1 MAYRSNA
8 IAGPLQ
14 TQRLMAARAMRL
26 AWLIALV
33 GLAAVFLQP
42 AFAQEPRGGSVPVH
56 LQRSIDA
63 LADRAKEA
71 FYARMEPGIPKLIL
85 SNILDARR
93 DLFSVLRNAVRAN
106 FDASVDALVA
116 EAASNERA
124 RAVEHALRT
133 LVEANQ
139 TFASDALFA
148 ELVER
153 AGADAGA
160 LAAALR
166 HSVGLAELPAALASL
181 TEAPFVAPFGPAGD
195 KALPAFRRAAELDPG
210 DTWTWIMVA
219 LKSTT
224 PADMDSALLKAGRS
238 AQAQRDWGGLAFVL
252 QVAGLAL
259 ELRGR
264 PVDADRAYA
273 DAVQS
278 ARNRS
283 AAAPSDIEAERDLA
297 RSLLWFGSV
306 KARRNGEVVQ
316 ARTLLEE
323 ALRLREAAA
332 QRRPDGMRET
342 IDLISSHL
350 QLNML
355 FHQNGLS
362 AEAKQHLDTAL
373 RLYGA
378 IADRSQFTPTLPVG
392 SGLTSEI
399 LLIAG
404 ALTLV
409 AGFVLL
415 ALYRWRMRALMRAA
429 ARAPL
434 VPQSETAPEQGAGAP
449 AIPIATAIPIR
460 LVGAAPQAL
469 PLRSGPLE
477 HAAMALRQASWVYAL
492 AGGAFAAIASLLLFR
507 LGDVEFGYVRGAIFL
522 LAWGWPIVLVLH
534 LLWGQDNRR
543 LGVLL
548 GGYLGLLAGV
558 CLIVA
563 LGDTTPLE
571 VGGISVAP
579 FFVPLIFWGVAV
591 LPALFLVSF
600 LLRGI
605 RAIGPVL
612 LVFMIFAMCGAAAGT
627 VAVSTLV
634 GMKVVVAILE
644 PLGVFSA
651 PAAVLLAAVIGMA
664 LFAPLGWIAV
674 DLIRRGYEAKYFSD
688 AGIVFASIWLFQTLS
703 LFRMLFHSSGHAAW
717 AALGAFAGYSLAAWL
732 CLRPLAA
739 AATRR
744 RPARLLLLRVFGFQR
759 RTERLFDLLS
769 ARWRYAG
776 PIALIAAPDLASRS
790 IDPAKLLAFVS
801 GRLKQRFIIEPADL
815 DRRLR
820 AVDDRPNGDG
830 SYGVDELFCGTDMW
844 QAAVL
849 SLMANC
855 DLVAMDLRGFSPDNK
870 GCIFELQSLVANVPL
885 GKIMLL
891 VDATTDTGFLRQTLD
906 TCWGR
911 SVRAS
916 ETGSLVLLDTRG
928 GDPLA
933 VDTLMALADE
943 ALGRTAAI
951 PPPLGTASL
960 ARA

>member
-1 MAYRSNA
+1 MAYRTNA

-14 TQRLMAARAMRL
+14 TQRPMVARVRPIGL

-33 GLAAVFLQP
+33 GFAAVIFFQP
-42 AFAQEPRGGSVPVH
+42 ASAQAPSGGSVSAH
-56 LQRSIDA
+56 LQRSIDG
-63 LADRAKEA
+63 LAGRAKEA

-85 SNILDARR
+85 TNILDARR

-116 EAASNERA
+116 EATTNERA

-133 LVEANQ
+133 FVEANQ

-153 AGADAGA
+153 PGADAGEQ
-160 LAAALR
+160 AAALR

-181 TEAPFVAPFGPAGD
+181 TEAPFVAPFGPTGD

-210 DTWTWIMVA
+210 DTWTWIVVA
-219 LKSTT
+219 LKSAA
-224 PADMDSALLKAGRS
+224 PSEMDSALLKGARS
-238 AQAQRDWGGLAFVL
+238 AEAQRDSGGLAFVL

-259 ELRGR
+259 ELRDR
-264 PVDADRAYA
+264 PMDADRAYA
-273 DAVQS
+273 DAVQV

-306 KARRNGEVVQ
+306 KARRDGEVVQ
-316 ARTLLEE
+316 ARTVLEE

-355 FHQNGLS
+355 FHQNGLD
-362 AEAKQHLDTAL
+362 AEAKEHLDSAL

-378 IADRSQFTPTLPVG
+378 MADRSQFAPTLAVDA
-392 SGLTSEI
+392 GLTSEI

-429 ARAPL
+429 AKAPV
-434 VPQSETAPEQGAGAP
+434 VPQSETSPDDQGAGAS
-449 AIPIATAIPIR
+449 AIPIR
-460 LVGAAPQAL
+460 FVGAAPQAS

-548 GGYLGLLAGV
+548 GVYLGLLAGV

-563 LGDTTPLE
+563 LGDTPPLE
-571 VGGISVAP
+571 VGGVSVAP
-579 FFVPLIFWGVAV
+579 FFVPLIFWGLAV
-591 LPALFLVSF
+591 LPALFLASF

-605 RAIGPVL
+605 RSIGPVL

-627 VAVSTLV
+627 VAVSTLA
-634 GMKVVVAILE
+634 GMKVVVAILV
-644 PLGVFSA
+644 PLGLFSA
-651 PAAVLLAAVIGMA
+651 WAAVLLAAIIGMA

-717 AALGAFAGYSLAAWL
+717 AALGAFTGYSLVAWL

-769 ARWRYAG
+769 ARWRFAG

-815 DRRLR
+815 DRRVH
-820 AVDDRPNGDG
+820 AADNRPNGDG

-849 SLMANC
+849 SLMGNC

-870 GCIFELQSLVANVPL
+870 GCIFELQSLIANVPL

-943 ALGRTAAI
+943 ALGRTTAI
-951 PPPLGTASL
+951 PPPIGTASL